1 MKKKYKVLVFAR
13 GLIDGNLLS
22 KGLYSTNKPTLYGLE
37 KTIESLEKD
46 AIKVQEFTGYPLNLK
61 DYLGN
66 LKQCKLVE
74 AELSIEN
81 VLDNTVGSG
90 T

>member
-22 KGLYSTNKPTLYGLE
+22 KGLYSTNMPTLYGME
-37 KTIESLEKD
+37 KTIEGLEKD
-46 AIKVQEFTGYPLNLK
+46 AIKVYEFTGYPLNLK
-61 DYLGN
+61 AYLEN
-66 LKQCKLVE
+66 LNQCKLVE
-74 AELSIEN
+74 AELSVEN
-81 VLDNTVGSG
+81 VFDNSVESG